1 MENLNLP
8 KVTIKNNGAV
18 TNVFVDGK
26 EIRGVRGIEFLHNH
40 EKDHLPVLRISL
52 LADQI
57 TIDTPVLFDLPE
69 VYWPHYVST
78 DKLIS
83 AGVLT
88 QDRLNE
94 LIEQG
99 AL

>member
-18 TNVFVDGK
+18 TNIFVDGK
-26 EIRGVRGIEFLHNH
+26 EIRGVRGIEFLHNR

-69 VYWPHYVST
+69 VYWPHYVSA

>member
-1 MENLNLP
+1 M
-8 KVTIKNNGAV
+8 G
-18 TNVFVDGK
+18 
-26 EIRGVRGIEFLHNH
+26 
-40 EKDHLPVLRISL
+40 
-52 LADQI
+52 QI

-69 VYWPHYVST
+69 VYWPHYVSA